1 LIGIKSGEKRAVSSP
16 SLFFEL
22 VNISTP
28 LGAPAQTATT
38 MSDFL
43 SREND
48 ILGGE
53 FVSGSR
59 AGPSDLDIDFDRA
72 ASAFPDISLDG
83 SGDIPTSSAAPS
95 MNRNVSS
102 GFSFDDFETRDSF
115 VTDVKVTGDDE
126 IEKFEDQFPDI
137 GTPQVRYFEL

>member
-1 LIGIKSGEKRAVSSP
+1 MEARNRKAKYFNSAYI
-16 SLFFEL
+16 
-22 VNISTP
+22 T
-28 LGAPAQTATT
+28 QTATT

-53 FVSGSR
+53 FLSGSG
-59 AGPSDLDIDFDRA
+59 AGPSDVDIDFERA

-83 SGDIPTSSAAPS
+83 SGDIPTPSAAPS

-102 GFSFDDFETRDSF
+102 GFSFDDFETRES
-115 VTDVKVTGDDE
+115 VSTNVKVTGDNE

-137 GTPQVRYFEL
+137 DVPPVRLTLNHRTNYVQKGTHVITS